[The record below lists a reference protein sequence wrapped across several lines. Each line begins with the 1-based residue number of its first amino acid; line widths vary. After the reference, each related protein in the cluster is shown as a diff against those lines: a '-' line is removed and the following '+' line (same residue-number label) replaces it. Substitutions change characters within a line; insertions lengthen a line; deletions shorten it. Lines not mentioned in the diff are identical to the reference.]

1 LLSKNAELTKATQLK
16 CLWRIM
22 QEGLDEKRNN
32 TSYFL
37 QGVVSIYENLILR
50 QHKVISTKNSAR
62 ELKEGEDKQITSNKH
77 K

>member
-1 LLSKNAELTKATQLK
+1 
-16 CLWRIM
+16 M